1 MVGCELNARPK
12 YPPPQ
17 QLSMVDI
24 LIENFMKFK
33 AKASGTEKR

>member
-1 MVGCELNARPK
+1 MVVCVLNARSK

-24 LIENFMKFK
+24 LIENFVKFK
-33 AKASGTEKR
+33 ANASGT